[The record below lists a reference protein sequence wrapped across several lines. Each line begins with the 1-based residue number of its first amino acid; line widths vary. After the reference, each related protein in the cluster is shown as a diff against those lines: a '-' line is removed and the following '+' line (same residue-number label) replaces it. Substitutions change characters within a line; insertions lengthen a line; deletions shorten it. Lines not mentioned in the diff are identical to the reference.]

1 MFWVE
6 NKEYQREF
14 WYLRER
20 KREREREEND
30 REANGDWSQ
39 VYTGWRKREE
49 NGWEANDD
57 WVKFI

>member
-14 WYLRER
+14 WYLRE
-20 KREREREEND
+20 REREREEND